1 MDVCPHGH
9 RRPMTTGSALP
20 WKGWPEKDPGPKIEW
35 VHDSRE
41 CCLTAQL
48 LRANKLVVM
57 LGQTPGHIDHPFN
70 KPENLQLFYSYCA
83 EFNP

>member
-9 RRPMTTGSALP
+9 RHPVVVRLP
-20 WKGWPEKDPGPKIEW
+20 WKGPEKEQGPKIEV

-41 CCLTAQL
+41 CWQCLTAQL

-57 LGQTPGHIDHPFN
+57 LGQTPGHINHPFN
-70 KPENLQLFYSYCA
+70 NLENLQLFFSYMA